1 MTNVNE
7 PMTINGFIFRVHN
20 HDTSAKYY
28 EAIRG
33 DVKITSKSL
42 DYLKRKVKKYS

>member
-33 DVKITSKSL
+33 DVVLKSRSL
-42 DYLKRKVKKYS
+42 DYLIKKVKKHS